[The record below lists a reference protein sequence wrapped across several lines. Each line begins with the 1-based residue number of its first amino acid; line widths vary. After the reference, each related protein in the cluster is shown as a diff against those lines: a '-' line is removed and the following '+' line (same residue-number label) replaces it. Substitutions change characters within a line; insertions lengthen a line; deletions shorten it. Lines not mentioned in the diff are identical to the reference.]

1 MTKRLPLGGIYI
13 FLIGLSITSQNRGA
27 VEMIYIWIIATII
40 FTGLY
45 LFMYKEILRF
55 YPKLIPI
62 TAGTITIVSNL
73 TLGFPNLYN
82 GQLVG
87 ACIGSTFVALFAYY
101 CYNSVENG

>member
-1 MTKRLPLGGIYI
+1 MTKRLTLGGFYI

-27 VEMIYIWIIATII
+27 VEMIHIWIIGTII

-45 LFMYKEILRF
+45 LILHKEILRF

-62 TAGTITIVSNL
+62 IAGTITIVSNL
-73 TLGFPNLYN
+73 TLGFPNLYS

-87 ACIGSTFVALFAYY
+87 ACIGSAFVALCAYY
-101 CYNSVENG
+101 CYESIENG